1 MSGTPVSAPDMGPP
15 APNAVAQNAVAQNAV
30 AQNAVP
36 SGEQEKD
43 PEDVIMEIYD
53 IILRL
58 EAKVDR
64 ILEAGK
70 PQKGGTRRP
79 QKRR

>member
-1 MSGTPVSAPDMGPP
+1 MSGTPVSAPDMAPP
-15 APNAVAQNAVAQNAV
+15 APNVVAQNVVAQNAVA
-30 AQNAVP
+30 
-36 SGEQEKD
+36 SGEQERD

-79 QKRR
+79 PKRR